1 MKLSEVLKMF
11 DDRLKAI
18 EHTVNDVLVK
28 SFLEADEQYEYD
40 TGLSE
45 FKGKHP
51 EFADMDKKMSA
62 LQPDY
67 DTGKILYDARPKEYP
82 EGQDEDAWVAES
94 LAAANEKLDALLKN
108 LTGKEEAPVEEPVEE
123 EVTEETVEPEE
134 ISDEQLA
141 DELKAAKGE

>member
-11 DDRLKAI
+11 DDRIKAI

-28 SFLEADEQYEYD
+28 SLLEADEQYEYD
-40 TGLSE
+40 AGLNE
-45 FKGKHP
+45 FKGRHP

-62 LQPDY
+62 LQEGY
-67 DTGKILYDARPKEYP
+67 DTGKILYDARPEEYP
-82 EGQDEDAWVAES
+82 DGQDEDGWVAAS

-108 LTGKEEAPVEEPVEE
+108 LTGKGEKPVEE
-123 EVTEETVEPEE
+123 EVETEETVEPEE